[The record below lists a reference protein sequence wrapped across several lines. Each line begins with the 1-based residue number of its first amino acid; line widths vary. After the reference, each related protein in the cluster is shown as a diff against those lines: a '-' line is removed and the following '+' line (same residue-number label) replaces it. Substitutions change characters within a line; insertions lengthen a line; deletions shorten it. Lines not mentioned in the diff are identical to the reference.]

1 MYTYNWYQWLTFF
14 YIYCF
19 FGWIFESVYV
29 SLKKRHFVNRG
40 FLRIPMLPLYG
51 SGAVMM
57 LWVSLPVRNNLL
69 LVYISGVIA
78 ATALEYVTGFVME
91 RLFKVRYWDY
101 SNQKFQLHGYI
112 CLTSSIA
119 WGFLTILM
127 TEVIHEP
134 ISAAVLSLNS
144 NVLFF
149 CVIITSAVFAA
160 DAYESTKEA
169 LALGKSLEAI
179 TRIKAEMDEL
189 QARITAL
196 KEEAAEQVSLAKEA
210 QAERLTAAIES
221 TAELL
226 SAAKEETSERLTAAR
241 EGAAERLAA
250 AKEETAERFTA
261 AKDETVER
269 LTAAKEGTAERLA
282 AAKEGTA
289 ERLAAAKAE
298 TLILLARAKL
308 TAADRLTAVKNETT
322 RKLAVAKSGT
332 AVLLASA
339 HLKIT
344 ERMTDAGLETA
355 ERLANAS
362 LETAGRF
369 AAAKEERAERQ
380 AAAVRKREEELANL
394 FERMERAKERR
405 ESLKR
410 PNHGRIHHFYRKG
423 ILKGNPG
430 AVSSKFAEALKEL
443 REQMEHADNDM
454 FGE

>member
-1 MYTYNWYQWLTFF
+1 MYTYNWYQWLAFF

-160 DAYESTKEA
+160 DTYESTKEA

-261 AKDETVER
+261 AKDGTV
-269 LTAAKEGTAERLA
+269 ERLA

-298 TLILLARAKL
+298 TLILLAHAKL

-362 LETAGRF
+362 LETAERF

-380 AAAVRKREEELANL
+380 TAAARKREEELANL